1 MKNLNKHIKIILT
14 CVVSM
19 VSLHVFSQGI
29 PTDTLPGDP
38 ARVAVYTLQNLK
50 FGAFTQ
56 GAIGG
61 TVVIS
66 SSGIR
71 TVTGD
76 VVALNM
82 GYIFNEAI
90 FELEGI
96 IGTVVSINNGPNV
109 TLTGTNGGS
118 MSMSIG
124 SSSPASPFIIAVQ
137 PPSRTQIRIGGTL
150 NVGSPA
156 ANPAGNYTGTLFI
169 TFNQE

>member
-1 MKNLNKHIKIILT
+1 MT

-19 VSLHVFSQGI
+19 LSLHAFSQGI
-29 PTDTLPGDP
+29 PTDSLPGDP
-38 ARVAVYTLQNLK
+38 ARVAVYTLQNLQ

-56 GAIGG
+56 GPIGG

-66 SSGIR
+66 STGIR

-82 GYIFNEAI
+82 GYIYNEAI
-90 FELEGI
+90 FEIEGI
-96 IGTVVSINNGPNV
+96 VGTVVSINNGPNV
-109 TLTGTNGGS
+109 TLTGSNGGS

-124 SSSPASPFIIAVQ
+124 SSLPSSPLIISVQ
-137 PPSRTQIRIGGTL
+137 PPGRTQIRVGGTL

-156 ANPAGNYTGTLFI
+156 ANPAGNYSGTLFI